1 MIGLSGRWDPQIVM
15 DCPWGPGPCS
25 LGPSRES
32 SSCYRTSSTPTIEC
46 RTCLSVEG
54 LCGWL
59 WVGVD
64 LSSESF
70 CSPPFWPVFRR
81 FARRVF
87 STPGLCWRSI
97 YERRGVWRAWA
108 SPIPE
113 TTNVCGACPSPPSR
127 PDGPP
132 AATKHHTRT
141 HDRPTGGPPAR
152 SIPSQAVAGGRGQTC
167 RCALPQATGF
177 RP

>member
-1 MIGLSGRWDPQIVM
+1 MGGCGLGLT
-15 DCPWGPGPCS
+15 CPPKA
-25 LGPSRES
+25 
-32 SSCYRTSSTPTIEC
+32 
-46 RTCLSVEG
+46 SV
-54 LCGWL
+54 
-59 WVGVD
+59 
-64 LSSESF
+64 
-70 CSPPFWPVFRR
+70 SPPFWPVFRR

-87 STPGLCWRSI
+87 STPGLCWREI

-132 AATKHHTRT
+132 AATKHHTHTQTTARRGA
-141 HDRPTGGPPAR
+141 RPREAYPAR
-152 SIPSQAVAGGRGQTC
+152 LSRAVEGKTC

-177 RP
+177 RPYCATKLRAAPRRLAPSLDSR